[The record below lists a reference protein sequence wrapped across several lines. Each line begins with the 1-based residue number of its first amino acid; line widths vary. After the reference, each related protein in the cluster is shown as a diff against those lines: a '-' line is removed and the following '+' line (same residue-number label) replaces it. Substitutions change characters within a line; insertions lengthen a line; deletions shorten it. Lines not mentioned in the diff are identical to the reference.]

1 MVQFIFIFLYSI
13 LFPSAN
19 ALEVDSVQITL
30 PSSANYTVET
40 WEQITFGNTFSSVP
54 IVVTTPGPSSGGQP
68 FTIRIRN
75 VTTTGF
81 EAMTAEPEGNSGPTH
96 LAVEMTYV
104 AIEEGVHGLPD
115 GSMIIAGRSD
125 VMEEQ
130 SSVINS
136 SWYTNIFPI
145 PFADTPAILIQIQTM
160 NNETGLMPIEYS
172 IPWMTVAIDNTSL
185 SGFDMALDRSELTT
199 GTIYGTEEIGWIA
212 ITANANG
219 TLEDISGDNVIWESI
234 LISPSQNNI
243 GKSDGCEAQLL
254 SAPHSGITPAILS
267 MNSRIGLDGGWAA
280 VCYLDSTLLGYCIDE
295 DWYIDS
301 ERSHVGEKIGVL
313 LFESGIID
321 LDLDDDDDG
330 LDDTVEIAL
339 GLDPNNPD
347 SDGDG
352 IGDASDQ
359 CYGADDTLDSD
370 TDTIPNCLDS
380 CPNDPD
386 NDIDADGVCGDLD
399 PCPYDN
405 PDDSDLD
412 SICDSVDICPGFDDL
427 LDADGDLVPD
437 GCDICP
443 LDSPDDSDGDGICTS
458 EDACPDDELNDDDN
472 DGICYAVDNCPVDSN
487 SGQADT
493 DEDGIGDAC
502 DTEDNRELVG
512 GWGCSAISGN
522 SFSILAI
529 IIAFV
534 GIRRKR
540 LMPLVLFPFLIAAA
554 PPSAQTYNMPMGD
567 VYSTINSPLLESDYS
582 LKIGGGYAW
591 DPLFYMSNSGNM
603 EPIVDHLYHLDARYQ
618 HKLGIPEAS
627 LVLSADTTYE
637 IDGINNGIKR
647 PRLSAGFSSV
657 LRNGFGGIISGWST
671 LPILEQEQKIGA
683 NITVGLF
690 REKYGIAASGGV
702 ENITSDK
709 EFKVQGGAY
718 YGSNDFRVSL
728 EYNQIFGE
736 YSPAEAILGLQFAKG
751 LLVIQP
757 SIGVG
762 INNEPSTPKLRGLIT
777 ISLRQ
782 PKKK

>member
-13 LFPSAN
+13 LFSSAN
-19 ALEVDSVQITL
+19 ALEVDSAQVIL

-40 WEQITFGNTFSSVP
+40 WEQITFGNTFSNVP

-136 SWYTNIFPI
+136 SWYTEIFPI
-145 PFADTPAILIQIQTM
+145 PFSDTPAILAQIQTM

-199 GTIYGTEEIGWIA
+199 GTVYGTEEIGWIA

-219 TLEDISGDNVIWESI
+219 TLEDVSGDSVIWESI

-243 GKSDGCEAQLL
+243 GKSDGCELQTLL
-254 SAPHSGITPAILS
+254 APHTAITPAILS
-267 MNSRIGLDGGWAA
+267 MNSRNGTDGGWAA

-295 DWYIDS
+295 DWYVDS
-301 ERSHVGEKIGVL
+301 ERSHIGEKMGAL

-339 GLDPNNPD
+339 GLDPLNPD
-347 SDGDG
+347 TDGDG
-352 IGDASDQ
+352 VGDASDQ

-370 TDTIPNCLDS
+370 LDTIPDCLDS

-399 PCPYDN
+399 PCPLDN

-412 SICDSVDICPGFDDL
+412 GVCDSVDICPGFDDL
-427 LDADGDLVPD
+427 SDSDSDTVPD

-443 LDSPDDSDGDGICTS
+443 LDNPDDIDNDGICTS
-458 EDACPDDELNDDDN
+458 SDVCPNDPLNDDDN
-472 DGICYAVDNCPVDSN
+472 DNVCYSLDNCPLDSN
-487 SGQADT
+487 PDQLDI
-493 DEDGIGDAC
+493 DEDGVGNVC
-502 DTEDNRELVG
+502 DVEDNRNLVG
-512 GWGCSAISGN
+512 GWGCNSSGQTGL
-522 SFSILAI
+522 SLLAV

-540 LMPLVLFPFLIAAA
+540 LLLSLLVPFLLAAS
-554 PPSAQTYNMPMGD
+554 PPDAQTYSMPLGD
-567 VYSTINSPLLESDYS
+567 VYSTIDSPLLDSDYS
-582 LKIGGGYAW
+582 LKLGGGYAW
-591 DPLFYMSNSGNM
+591 DPLFYMSDSGNM
-603 EPIVDHLYHLDARYQ
+603 EPIVDHLYHIDARYQ

-637 IDGINNGIKR
+637 IDGISNGIKR

-657 LRNGFGGIISGWST
+657 FKNGLGGIISGGST
-671 LPILEQEQKIGA
+671 LPILEQEQEINA
-683 NITVGLF
+683 NVTLGLF
-690 REKYGIAASGGV
+690 KKNFGVAASGGV
-702 ENITSDK
+702 ENITSDV
-709 EFKVQGGAY
+709 EFKAKAGAY
-718 YGSNDFRVSL
+718 YGSSDFRLSL
-728 EYNQIFGE
+728 EYNQTFSD
-736 YSPAEAILGLQFAKG
+736 YNPAEAILGLQFAKG
-751 LLVIQP
+751 IVVISP
-757 SIGVG
+757 AIGVG
-762 INNEPSTPKLRGLIT
+762 INNEPATPKIRGLVT